1 MNCYLILTVA
11 LLLTSAMTG
20 TTTAG
25 QLNTKGVTLRED
37 DRTFPCSSGLCACLP
52 LDSYSYICLSPS
64 SSTAN
69 CENDECISED
79 DW

>member
-25 QLNTKGVTLRED
+25 QLNKKGVTLRED
-37 DRTFPCSSGLCACLP
+37 DGFPCNAGNCACLP
-52 LDSYSYICLSPS
+52 LDSYSYTCQSPT

-69 CENDECISED
+69 CEGNECVSEA